1 MVDPRDS
8 IRRPGVA
15 GARRLDGQNNAEWF
29 LADDEAGL
37 DILLEAFKCLAMKAP
52 VEVHT

>member
-8 IRRPGVA
+8 ICRPGVA
-15 GARRLDGQNNAEWF
+15 GARRLDGQNNGEWP
-29 LADDEAGL
+29 LAGDEAGL
-37 DILLEAFKCLAMKAP
+37 DILLKAFKCLAIKAS